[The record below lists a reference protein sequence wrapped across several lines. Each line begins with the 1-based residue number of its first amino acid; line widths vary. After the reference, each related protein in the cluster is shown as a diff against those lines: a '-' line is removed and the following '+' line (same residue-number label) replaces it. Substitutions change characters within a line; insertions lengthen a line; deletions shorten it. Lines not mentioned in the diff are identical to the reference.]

1 MAGGQLALIDARV
14 EAGCMKQRGP
24 GTLACQ
30 VAATPTRRRGVL
42 QCGDG
47 PDAAP
52 SFPVRY
58 LLGHGDRPGGHDRAS
73 VAFILLRSCIHL
85 HAVGLVLGPDR
96 RWQPRFWRCLNLL
109 NVLHGKPS

>member
-1 MAGGQLALIDARV
+1 MHVSKRAV
-14 EAGCMKQRGP
+14 KQRGP
-24 GTLACQ
+24 GTLAFQ
-30 VAATPTRRRGVL
+30 VAAKPTRRRGVL

-73 VAFILLRSCIHL
+73 VAFISLRSCIHL
-85 HAVGLVLGPDR
+85 HAVGLVLDR